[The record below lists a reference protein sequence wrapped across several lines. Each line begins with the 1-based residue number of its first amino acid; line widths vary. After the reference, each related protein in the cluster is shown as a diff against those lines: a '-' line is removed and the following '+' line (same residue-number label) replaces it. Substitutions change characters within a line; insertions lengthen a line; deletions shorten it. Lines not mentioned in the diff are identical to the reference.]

1 MFGDRNACFYIYDH
15 HLYNKY
21 ISLYICGGD
30 GNDVRWGSLKCIF
43 FHIFSSSNRQS
54 VVMRCLCMYES
65 VHALENVTLGASR
78 RICGGKGGVEEQRT
92 SVRCDEC
99 ALCTIR
105 E

>member
-1 MFGDRNACFYIYDH
+1 MGLIKMF
-15 HLYNKY
+15 
-21 ISLYICGGD
+21 
-30 GNDVRWGSLKCIF
+30 F
-43 FHIFSSSNRQS
+43 FSFFFSSNRQS
-54 VVMRCLCMYES
+54 VGMRCLCMYES